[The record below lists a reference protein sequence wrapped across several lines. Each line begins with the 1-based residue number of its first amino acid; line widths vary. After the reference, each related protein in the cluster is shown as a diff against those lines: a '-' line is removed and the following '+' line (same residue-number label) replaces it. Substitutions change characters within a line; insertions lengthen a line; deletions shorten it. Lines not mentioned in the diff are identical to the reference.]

1 MRFDGSVVLVTGAS
15 RGIGREV
22 ARQAVAKGAHVAVM
36 ARATADLEVLQKE
49 LGGSCIVTTA
59 DVTDREQVRAAVDAV
74 ERETGRV
81 DVLVNNAG
89 VGRYDSFRMT
99 GVDDVERL
107 MRVNYLGVVN
117 VLDAVVP
124 GMVSR
129 RTGHLVTIG
138 SISGRIGS
146 PFEAPYSATKF
157 AVIGLTEALSVEL
170 APFGIGVS
178 LVNPGPVETDFFAA
192 RGHAYDRSRPRPV
205 SPERV
210 ARAVVRAV
218 ERERAEVF
226 VPAALRQAVVFK
238 ALVPPLYRWGTRL
251 AFRRE
256 LAAESGAA
264 DRQAASS
271 TEP

>member
-1 MRFDGSVVLVTGAS
+1 MRLDGHVVLVTGAS
-15 RGIGREV
+15 RGIGREI
-22 ARQAVAKGAHVAVM
+22 ARQAVAKGARVALL
-36 ARATADLEVLQKE
+36 ARSTADLEVLHKE
-49 LGGSCIVTTA
+49 LGGSCVVTTA
-59 DVTDREQVRAAVDAV
+59 DVTDRAQVRAAVGAV
-74 ERETGRV
+74 EQQMGGV

-89 VGRYDSFRMT
+89 VGRYDSFLAT
-99 GVDDVERL
+99 HVDDVERL

-117 VLDAVVP
+117 VLDTVVP

-129 RTGHLVTIG
+129 RTGHVVTIG

-157 AVIGLTEALSVEL
+157 AVVGLTEALSVEL
-170 APFGIGVS
+170 APFGVGVS
-178 LVNPGPVETDFFAA
+178 LVNPGPVSTDFFAA
-192 RGHAYDRSRPRPV
+192 RGRAYDRNRPRPV

-226 VPAALRQAVVFK
+226 VPALLRQAVMVK

-256 LAAESGAA
+256 LAAET
-264 DRQAASS
+264 AASDRS
-271 TEP
+271 RAAPDR